1 MCKYPYCKEIEELCD
16 ANHIIIGKKEYH
28 SVCAKKMKAKEEI
41 KKLYAERVS
50 STVVFSQLQKIIHNI
65 VDIKDVSP
73 EYFYFAL
80 RYAINHQITIN
91 YPASLYYIIDN
102 SDIKTAYKKFTQKK
116 LNKEVK
122 SEPIESKEITFTID
136 PPKQTGWGIFGG
148 TG

>member
-1 MCKYPYCKEIEELCD
+1 MCKYPYCKETEELCD
-16 ANHIIIGKKEYH
+16 TNHIMIGKNKYH
-28 SVCAKKMKAKEEI
+28 TVCAKKFNAKKAIRE
-41 KKLYAERVS
+41 LYYERVS
-50 STVVFSQLQKIIHNI
+50 KTVVFAQLNKTINNII
-65 VDIKDVSP
+65 DDKDVSP

-91 YPASLYYIIDN
+91 YPASLYYVIDN

-122 SEPIESKEITFTID
+122 AEPIESKEITFTID

-148 TG
+148 